1 MYKKGYLIFGIIIL
15 ILGLFYFSPGLIL
28 ILAKEKDGYYIV
40 LVSILMIIG
49 GIWFIRKSKKVVAP
63 PQQINAAEAF
73 QTFVSPST
81 PASPVQPVHENPVPL
96 SQNPPLPIKWDFD
109 VNVND
114 NEEDPGNSFI
124 YHSCKT
130 TNNNLNL
137 LRKSFIVL
145 DTETTGL
152 SNADRICSIGA
163 IRFVNMAPVDS
174 FYTLVN
180 PLMHIPEAASN
191 VNHIYDADVAGAP
204 LEGEMLKMLDNYL
217 GNSTDII
224 VGYNISFDMRF
235 LQRAAARNNYERE
248 VRTYDV
254 MTLSKREIKELK
266 NYKQVTVA
274 KHLGINTDNAH
285 NSLGDCEICAQ
296 ILIKLLNK

>member
-1 MYKKGYLIFGIIIL
+1 MRKKGYFVFGIIIIVL
-15 ILGLFYFSPGLIL
+15 GILFLLPGLLL
-28 ILAKEKDGYYIV
+28 IWGNIKEGYYITALSSF
-40 LVSILMIIG
+40 LVIS
-49 GIWFIRKSKKVVAP
+49 GIWFIRKSKKVE
-63 PQQINAAEAF
+63 IL
-73 QTFVSPST
+73 
-81 PASPVQPVHENPVPL
+81 ASPVHPVPENPVPL

-109 VNVND
+109 VSVND
-114 NEEDPGNSFI
+114 NKEDSGSFI

-204 LEGEMLKMLDNYL
+204 VEDQMIRMLENYI
-217 GNSTDII
+217 GNSSDII
-224 VGYNISFDMRF
+224 VGYNIAFDMRF
-235 LQRAAARNNYERE
+235 LKVIADRNHIVRNI
-248 VRTYDV
+248 RTYDV
-254 MTLSKREIKELK
+254 MSLSKKMIKELK

-274 KHLGINTDNAH
+274 KHLGINTDNVH